1 MGRRSRLW
9 SPVITA
15 KEFSIPDIRP
25 VIKRAVVPELPAS
38 SGPSGSLN
46 PFPLLMVIPLFS
58 LATRQPVLARHFNV
72 EWQSAPLEKF
82 STFIPSEER
91 EPRNAARCEIDLS
104 PGRIIS
110 PFILSIE
117 CMFSLI
123 ACLHTPAIIKPCCQ
137 QERLLFFF
145 HLLPH
150 WPEPEQGGKD
160 VS

>member
-25 VIKRAVVPELPAS
+25 VINRAVVPELPAS

-46 PFPLLMVIPLFS
+46 PFPLLMITPVSSLF
-58 LATRQPVLARHFNV
+58 TREPVLERHFNV
-72 EWQSAPLEKF
+72 EQQSAPLEKF
-82 STFIPSEER
+82 STLIPSEDR
-91 EPRNAARCEIDLS
+91 EPRNAALCEIDLS

-117 CMFSLI
+117 
-123 ACLHTPAIIKPCCQ
+123 
-137 QERLLFFF
+137 
-145 HLLPH
+145 
-150 WPEPEQGGKD
+150 
-160 VS
+160 